1 MKIQQV
7 KKQKGVAAIMFV
19 VLFPTFFALF
29 VLGVEAT
36 RYLQTHARFGDAV
49 EMASLAVAANASTQ
63 DSENKQLAKN
73 YAQAYLPDGNIDLSK
88 ISIIRKSCD
97 DIYGEQCG
105 KPGVYDEEGLVFT
118 QYNVVVKSDFTSW
131 YPEDDFAYGFEQ
143 NVTMGTNAVSRKY
156 QGFTIDVAFVADFS
170 GSMRDPWN
178 GQTKYRGVINVI
190 EDITEKL
197 ESFNESTEQELDG
210 KRLLNRAAFI
220 GYNLYTSN
228 GSSYFSNV
236 SYTSNASLSREW
248 WTNTPRIAFASTI
261 TNPLNTGSKRINGRV
276 SGDNSSYF
284 ETLDLTDDFPTFRSK
299 INQFIP
305 NHGTASY
312 EGIIAAAK
320 LLEEGENVRKLII
333 VLSDGEDSING
344 ANPNDNRYPGYAANQ
359 LYNGGLCSNIIA
371 DLEALEVDG
380 RSVEAKIAV
389 IGFDYN
395 IAENPG
401 LQTCAGAENV
411 QSANSYQEI
420 YDNILELISEEV
432 GHLYYRNYE

>member
-36 RYLQTHARFGDAV
+36 RYLQAHARFGDAV

-210 KRLLNRAAFI
+210 KRLLNKAAFI

-236 SYTSNASLSREW
+236 NYNNASLSKKW
-248 WTNTPRIAFASTI
+248 WKNTPNIAFDSTI
-261 TNPLNTGSKRINGRV
+261 ANPLTTTRKSLNGRV
-276 SGDNSSYF
+276 DGDNSSYF
-284 ETLDLTDDFPTFRSK
+284 ETVDLTDDFSSFRST
-299 INQFIP
+299 INMFIP

-333 VLSDGEDSING
+333 VLSDGEDSTNSR
-344 ANPNDNRYPGYAANQ
+344 NPDDNRYPGYAANQ

>member
-170 GSMRDPWN
+170 GSMKDPWN

-190 EDITEKL
+190 EDITRKL

-210 KRLLNRAAFI
+210 KRLLNKAAFI

-236 SYTSNASLSREW
+236 NYNNASLSKKW
-248 WTNTPRIAFASTI
+248 WTNTPNIAFDSTI
-261 TNPLNTGSKRINGRV
+261 ANPLTTTRKSLNGRV
-276 SGDNSSYF
+276 DGDNSSYF
-284 ETLDLTDDFPTFRSK
+284 ETVDLTDDFSSFRST
-299 INQFIP
+299 INMFIP

-333 VLSDGEDSING
+333 VLSDGEDSTNSR
-344 ANPNDNRYPGYAANQ
+344 NPDDNRYPGYAALQ

>member
-36 RYLQTHARFGDAV
+36 RYLQAHARFGDAV

-190 EDITEKL
+190 EDITRKL

-210 KRLLNRAAFI
+210 KRLLNKAAFI

-236 SYTSNASLSREW
+236 NYNNASLSKKW
-248 WTNTPRIAFASTI
+248 WTNTPNIAFDSTI
-261 TNPLNTGSKRINGRV
+261 ANPLTTTRKSLNGRV
-276 SGDNSSYF
+276 DGDNSSYF
-284 ETLDLTDDFPTFRSK
+284 ETVDLTDDFSSFRST
-299 INQFIP
+299 INMFIP

>member
-1 MKIQQV
+1 MKLQQ
-7 KKQKGVAAIMFV
+7 KKQRGVAAIMFV
-19 VLFPTFFALF
+19 VIFPTFFALF

-49 EMASLAVAANASTQ
+49 EMASLAVAANASTL
-63 DSENKQLAKN
+63 DSENKKLAKD
-73 YAQAYLPDGNIDLSK
+73 YAQAYVPDGSIDLSK
-88 ISIIRKSCD
+88 IRIIKKSCD
-97 DIYGEQCG
+97 EIYGEQCG
-105 KPGVYDEEGLVFT
+105 KPNVYDEEGLVFT

-131 YPEDDFAYGFEQ
+131 YPEDDFAHGFHET
-143 NVTMGTNAVSRKY
+143 VTMGTNAVSRKY

-170 GSMRDPWN
+170 GSMKDPWN
-178 GQTKYRGVINVI
+178 GQTKYQGVIEVI
-190 EDITEKL
+190 SNITEKL

-261 TNPLNTGSKRINGRV
+261 ANPLNTGSKRINGRV
-276 SGDNSSYF
+276 SGDDSSYF
-284 ETLDLTDDFPTFRSK
+284 RTVDLTDDFPNFRST
-299 INQFIP
+299 INQFSP

-320 LLEEGENVRKLII
+320 LLEQGENVRKLII
-333 VLSDGEDSING
+333 VLSDGEDSVNQ
-344 ANPNDNRYPGYAANQ
+344 NNSNDDRYPGYAASR
-359 LYNGGLCSNIIA
+359 LYNGGLCSNILN

-411 QSANSYQEI
+411 QSANSYQDI

-432 GHLYYRNYE
+432 GHLYYKNYE

>member
-1 MKIQQV
+1 MQAYLPSQQR
-7 KKQKGVAAIMFV
+7 GVATIVFV
-19 VLFPTFFALF
+19 VAFPLLFSVF
-29 VLGVEAT
+29 VLAIEST
-36 RYLQTHARFGDAV
+36 RYLQTHARIGDGV
-49 EMASLAVAANASTQ
+49 EIASLAIAANASKN
-63 DSENKQLAKN
+63 SNVNKSLAKGLIDG
-73 YAQAYLPDGNIDLSK
+73 YAPDGRITLSDINIV
-88 ISIIRKSCD
+88 RRSCD
-97 DIYGEQCG
+97 EIYGDDCG
-105 KPGVYDEEGLVFT
+105 KPGVYDKDGLVFT
-118 QYNVVVKSDFTSW
+118 EYKVSLSSEFESW
-131 YPEDDFAYGFEQ
+131 YPKDDFALGYKETVAMTGS
-143 NVTMGTNAVSRKY
+143 AVARKY

-170 GSMRDPWN
+170 GSMKDPWN
-178 GQTKYRGVINVI
+178 GQAKYRGVINVI

-210 KRLLNRAAFI
+210 KRLLNRTAFI

-236 SYTSNASLSREW
+236 RYINNTNLSKQW

-261 TNPLNTGSKRINGRV
+261 ASPLNTGSKSINGRV
-276 SGDNSSYF
+276 QGDNSSYF
-284 ETLDLTDDFPTFRSK
+284 QTVDLTDDFPSFRST

-320 LLEEGENVRKLII
+320 LLEHGENVRKLII
-333 VLSDGEDSING
+333 VLSDGEDSVNG
-344 ANPNDNRYPGYAANQ
+344 QNTHDNTYPGYAATQ

-389 IGFDYN
+389 IGFDYD
-395 IAENPG
+395 ISANPG

-432 GHLYYRNYE
+432 GHLYFRNYE

>member
-1 MKIQQV
+1 MK
-7 KKQKGVAAIMFV
+7 KKSSYYQRGAAGIIYVTMIPA
-19 VLFPTFFALF
+19 LFGIFAL
-29 VLGVEAT
+29 GIESS
-36 RYLQTHARFGDAV
+36 RYLQTHARLGDAI
-49 EMASLAVAANASTQ
+49 EIASLAVAANVSKN
-63 DSENKQLAKN
+63 ENDNRLLAQGFAN
-73 YAQAYLPDGNIDLSK
+73 IYVPDGDIDLSK

-97 DIYGEQCG
+97 DIYGNECG
-105 KPGVYDEEGLVFT
+105 QPGVYDEDGLIFT
-118 QYNVVVKSDFTSW
+118 EYKVTLESDFDSW
-131 YPEDDFAYGFEQ
+131 YPKDEFAQGYDDIVKMKG
-143 NVTMGTNAVSRKY
+143 NAVARKY
-156 QGFTIDVAFVADFS
+156 QGYTLDVAFVADFS

-333 VLSDGEDSING
+333 VLSDGEDSTNSR
-344 ANPNDNRYPGYAANQ
+344 NPDDNRYPGYAALQ

>member
-1 MKIQQV
+1 MKIQQM
-7 KKQKGVAAIMFV
+7 KKQKGVAAIIFV

-36 RYLQTHARFGDAV
+36 RYLQAHARFGDAV

-63 DSENKQLAKN
+63 DSENKQLAKD

-88 ISIIRKSCD
+88 IRIIRKSCD

-105 KPGVYDEEGLVFT
+105 QPDVYDEEGLVFT

-131 YPEDDFAYGFEQ
+131 YPEDDFAYGFDEK
-143 NVTMGTNAVSRKY
+143 VTMGTNAVSRKY

-170 GSMRDPWN
+170 GSMKDSWN

-197 ESFNESTEQELDG
+197 ESFNESTEQELNG
-210 KRLLNRAAFI
+210 ERLLNRTAFI

-248 WTNTPRIAFASTI
+248 WTNTPRIDFASTI
-261 TNPLNTGSKRINGRV
+261 ANPLNTGSKRINGRV
-276 SGDNSSYF
+276 SGDNNSYF
-284 ETLDLTDDFPTFRSK
+284 QTIDLTDDFPNFRST
-299 INQFIP
+299 INQFTP

-320 LLEEGENVRKLII
+320 ILEQGQNVRKLII
-333 VLSDGEDSING
+333 VLSDGEDSVNSE
-344 ANPNDNRYPGYAANQ
+344 NPNDNSFPGYAATQ
-359 LYNGGLCSNIIA
+359 LYNGGLCSNIIT
-371 DLEALEVDG
+371 DLEALEIDG

-389 IGFDYN
+389 IGFGYD
-395 IAENPG
+395 ISANPG